1 MKSLLVPLALLLGLP
16 SAASAGAMPWEEPD
30 RAMKKSPTTLLEL
43 SRTTK
48 KVKVFHDGQ
57 VVATFPVAVGR
68 LDAPTPLGEHTVH
81 RMMKN
86 PVWSSPWT
94 GRQVKPHALGPIGTR
109 WIGFWYTCGNRTSL
123 DANPPAFRP
132 GACNEI
138 GFHGTGSVKSIGTA
152 ASNGCVRMFDRDAVA
167 LYDLV
172 KEGTR
177 VRVID

>member
-1 MKSLLVPLALLLGLP
+1 MEGSEQRRLKLSHVVMAARKEEIEYLKSMHVYDYAPLA
-16 SAASAGAMPWEEPD
+16 ECIE
-30 RAMKKSPTTLLEL
+30 K
-43 SRTTK
+43 TK
-48 KVKVFHDGQ
+48 K
-57 VVATFPVAVGR
+57 A
-68 LDAPTPLGEHTVH
+68 
-81 RMMKN
+81 
-86 PVWSSPWT
+86 
-94 GRQVKPHALGPIGTR
+94 PIGTR

>member
-1 MKSLLVPLALLLGLP
+1 MKSLLLPLALLLGLP
-16 SAASAGAMPWEEPD
+16 SAASAGALPWEEPD
-30 RAMKKSPTTLLEL
+30 VALKKQPTTLLEL
-43 SRTTK
+43 SRSTK
-48 KVKVFHDGQ
+48 KVKVFHDGN

-68 LDAPTPLGEHTVH
+68 VDAPTPLGEHKVH

-132 GACNEI
+132 GACLSLI
-138 GFHGTGSVKSIGTA
+138 HI
-152 ASNGCVRMFDRDAVA
+152 
-167 LYDLV
+167 
-172 KEGTR
+172 
-177 VRVID
+177 